1 MIKTIY
7 DNGRP
12 WLIETNG
19 ELVAFYDTRYE
30 HSNFGQ
36 FVSRY
41 YIDTIL
47 KGTAGLCL
55 DGGVP
60 EWTISA
66 AGMARVREHL
76 RFVYLREY
84 A

>member
-1 MIKTIY
+1 MIKIIN

-12 WLIETNG
+12 WAIETDG
-19 ELVAFYDTRYE
+19 DLVAFYDTRYE
-30 HSNFGQ
+30 HTPLGQ

-41 YIDTIL
+41 YVDTIL

-76 RFVYLREY
+76 QWEY
-84 A
+84 NWENA